1 MTHYPVFTS
10 PQPGSSCVGIASG
23 GHQLE
28 NTAEFVTGA
37 PKLQTVVYSDFL
49 DPFLPSMSQKKYF
62 QVPGREVK
70 ALTAEL
76 KLSYR
81 TRTRLI
87 DMSTP
92 ANIKTI

>member
-10 PQPGSSCVGIASG
+10 PQPGSSCVDIASG

-28 NTAEFVTGA
+28 NTAEFETGA

-62 QVPGREVK
+62 QVPGREEK
-70 ALTAEL
+70 SFDCRA
-76 KLSYR
+76 
-81 TRTRLI
+81 
-87 DMSTP
+87 
-92 ANIKTI
+92 KT